1 MSLLGIAWRSIR
13 QRLLTSGLT
22 ALSLA
27 LGVALVVATLV
38 IGGVV
43 RDAFSSGQ
51 GLGYNLI
58 VGAKGSP
65 LQLVLNSVYFVSK
78 PIENIG
84 WDVYQDFLPA
94 EDRPDGVAGRY
105 AGSVANAVPICM
117 GDYYR
122 SYRVVGTTAA
132 YFDRLTL
139 GDGRPFTFAAGR
151 NFQAS
156 EFFGGVLGSTVAT
169 TLRLSVGDRFAPTH
183 GADDGLVHDPFTVT
197 GILARTDTPVDRG
210 VYVNMEGFYLQEG
223 HAKPIPETVT
233 HATPEEAGPE
243 AGGALEI
250 SPPHRTES
258 PQADREISAATK
270 ASGPADPTTG
280 VITLATHDTPN
291 PTTGIITLATH
302 ATPKEAGPEAGGAL
316 EISPPHRTESPQ
328 AHREISAAT
337 KASGP
342 ADPTTGVITL
352 ASHDTPNP
360 TTGVITAA
368 AQPPPNPS
376 PLPLNQREV
385 TAILVQTASP
395 GGMPPELLAMGL
407 KNAINEGRAAQAAEP
422 VREIRTL
429 LDLFVRPLELLLL
442 LVTTLVVIVSA
453 IGILVSM
460 VGSSLERSR
469 DVAVMRALGAR
480 RSHVLTVVLL
490 EAVLLAVGGGLVGW
504 VLGHGIVAAIGPLIT
519 TNAGVSAGFFS
530 SALPGELLLVPFL
543 VILAILAALL
553 PALAAYRTDVAKW
566 L

>member
-43 RDAFSSGQ
+43 REAFGSGQ

-65 LQLVLNSVYFVSK
+65 LQLVLNSVYLVSK
-78 PIENIG
+78 PVENIA
-84 WDVYQDFLPA
+84 WDFYEEFLDA
-94 EDRPDGVAGRY
+94 DASSKKTAGRY
-105 AGSVANAVPICM
+105 AGSVAVAVPICM
-117 GDYYR
+117 GDYFQ
-122 SYRVVGTTAA
+122 SFRVVGTNAA
-132 YFDRLTL
+132 YFDTLTV
-139 GDGRPFTFAAGR
+139 GDGRPFTFASGR
-151 NFQAS
+151 NFRDD
-156 EFFGGVLGSTVAT
+156 EFFGGVLGSAVAT
-169 TLRLSVGDRFAPTH
+169 KLGLSVGDPFSPTH

-197 GILARTDTPVDRG
+197 GILDRTDTPVDRG

-223 HAKPIPETVT
+223 HSKPVPSADAAGKSGE
-233 HATPEEAGPE
+233 PQKPEAGAE

-250 SPPHRTES
+250 SPPSDSEA
-258 PQADREISAATK
+258 PNEDRELSQATEASA
-270 ASGPADPTTG
+270 PAD
-280 VITLATHDTPN
+280 
-291 PTTGIITLATH
+291 
-302 ATPKEAGPEAGGAL
+302 
-316 EISPPHRTESPQ
+316 
-328 AHREISAAT
+328 
-337 KASGP
+337 AS
-342 ADPTTGVITL
+342 
-352 ASHDTPNP
+352 
-360 TTGVITAA
+360 
-368 AQPPPNPS
+368 S
-376 PLPLNQREV
+376 PLPFAQREV

-395 GGMPPELLAMGL
+395 GGMPAELLAMGL
-407 KNAINEGRAAQAAEP
+407 KNTINEGRDGQAAEP

-469 DVAVMRALGAR
+469 DVAIMRALGAR

-490 EAVLLAVGGGLVGW
+490 EAILLAVGGAAAGW
-504 VLGHGIVAAIGPLIT
+504 VLGHGIVAALGPLIT

-530 SALPGELLLVPFL
+530 SAPLGEALLVPFL
-543 VILAILAALL
+543 VTLAILAALL
-553 PALAAYRTDVAKW
+553 PALAAYRADVAKW

>member
-22 ALSLA
+22 SLSLA

-43 RDAFSSGQ
+43 RDAFASGQ

-65 LQLVLNSVYFVSK
+65 LQLVLNSVYLVSK
-78 PIENIG
+78 PVENIS
-84 WDVYQDFLPA
+84 WDFYEEFLPA
-94 EDRPDGVAGRY
+94 RASSTKTDGKF
-105 AGSVANAVPICM
+105 AGSVALAVPICM
-117 GDYYR
+117 GDYFKGF
-122 SYRVVGTTAA
+122 RVVGTNAS
-132 YFDRLTL
+132 YFDTLTV
-139 GDGRPFTFAAGR
+139 GDGRTFVFASGR
-151 NFQAS
+151 NFRDD
-156 EFFGGVLGSTVAT
+156 EFFGAVLGISVAQK
-169 TLRLSVGDRFAPTH
+169 LGLAVGDAIAPTH
-183 GADDGLVHDPFTVT
+183 GADDGLVHDPFTIT

-223 HAKPIPETVT
+223 HSK
-233 HATPEEAGPE
+233 PE
-243 AGGALEI
+243 ADGASNAVAEDGDANE
-250 SPPHRTES
+250 HHDES
-258 PQADREISAATK
+258 
-270 ASGPADPTTG
+270 
-280 VITLATHDTPN
+280 H
-291 PTTGIITLATH
+291 H
-302 ATPKEAGPEAGGAL
+302 AHGHHK
-316 EISPPHRTESPQ
+316 
-328 AHREISAAT
+328 
-337 KASGP
+337 
-342 ADPTTGVITL
+342 
-352 ASHDTPNP
+352 
-360 TTGVITAA
+360 
-368 AQPPPNPS
+368 
-376 PLPLNQREV
+376 PLPYAQREV

-407 KNAINEGRAAQAAEP
+407 KNTVNEGRDGQAAAP
-422 VREIRTL
+422 VSEIRTL

-480 RSHVLTVVLL
+480 RSHVLAVVLL
-490 EAVLLAVGGGLVGW
+490 EAIMLAVGGGLVGW
-504 VLGHGIVAAIGPLIT
+504 FLGHGIVAAIGPLIT

-530 SALPGELLLVPFL
+530 SAPLGELLLVPFL
-543 VILAILAALL
+543 VVLAILAALM